1 MKRVICLLLSVILLL
16 GLLPTALAEGGDSP
30 NWVIEVNS
38 SGAESG
44 QSRAQELRVMYGNQI
59 RFHLYEDAAAQSPL
73 TGLQETFYVVDG
85 KPTYPVNGNGS
96 VSQGDRAG
104 EYILDTSKF
113 DGSWVELHLHD
124 SDNKDYFFFIIVMIE
139 DIGWFWSRS
148 PSVASALPGGR
159 AVTARYDGSEDVSVY
174 LMATHTTAGAVL
186 PDDFE
191 APAGF
196 TVRQLTQY
204 CWRVT
209 CKADGDFRA
218 GDKKELTLPMEKAWT
233 SSFGLDTDYTVTFCA
248 NGNEPRGKDAQAPSV
263 IGQLAAIP
271 VTIGNRKKTCYM
283 GVGEYNNGKYNVLTT
298 STMSGQENEDM
309 RAQLAVGL
317 WWQISSGDGTYD
329 LTPLSADEVQKVIS
343 QVGEFTLTVRRED
356 GQAGTL
362 TYTDDTAAAA
372 STGMPCSRV
381 YTLHGTDAGTW
392 VFEAS
397 CMVDG
402 QRMAATGSVTREIMK
417 VHTLTGAECK
427 TVGTINKA
435 LEEVIYGI
443 DKNDTRDQTIIVQ
456 LRKTGTQYDAQDA
469 EYSAYLGQIKI
480 PDIERNNITVQLIGE
495 GGIGT
500 TLIGGIHSESADFSV
515 SNINFVGDGQDHE
528 NWQVPDKNHPNGGAP
543 NKAFYGNSRGNAR
556 DCTFTGYHV
565 AIECGKGLRMIG
577 QNNVFKNNHIA
588 WKLTARNNNGG
599 NPSAHDCVFEDN
611 EYALWVENFHL
622 APSWYAPRFCE
633 FINNDCDVHN
643 VAGRWWFLPGNYF
656 KHGNRERPV
665 NDEISIGKVFCYPM
679 AKRDET
685 NNNAVAYTYQQ
696 LENGGDT
703 VSNALTSTYR
713 TPESELSG
721 KTFKV
726 ADTVMVAGTEKDT
739 VLATFSF
746 DDTAAEQAEEEPVR
760 PVLRARMLRSAV
772 KPSFDATVSVDR
784 SDASKIVFHMENPC
798 KQVTVSLPC
807 EFKDGTVKLGETEIL
822 DAEFD
827 GQNVSFQTY
836 KAGTYVIESKTPVQP
851 KPDDAITG
859 IISGIVASGALQPG
873 ASASQFADLT
883 SGSWYYDGVR
893 YALENGLMTGTSART
908 FAPDRPVTRAMLVT
922 ILWRLAGEPYGRVSP
937 FEDVLPGSW
946 YAQAVSWAY
955 DKGIVTGVTATSF
968 QPGAPV
974 TREQLCAILC
984 RYAALTGKNT
994 AASASLDAFTDRAQV
1009 SAYAEASV
1017 RWALQAGLLTGVGD
1031 GRLAPR
1037 SGATRAQLAVLLQRF
1052 AGLK

>member
-1 MKRVICLLLSVILLL
+1 MKRVVCLLLSLILLL
-16 GLLPTALAEGGDSP
+16 GLLPTALAADGEGSP
-30 NWVIEVNS
+30 SPSWVIGVND
-38 SGAESG
+38 SGAENG
-44 QSRAQELRVMYGNQI
+44 QRAQDLRVMYGDRI
-59 RFHLYEDAAAQSPL
+59 RFRLYEDETAGSPL
-73 TGLQETFYVVDG
+73 TGLQETFYVIDG
-85 KPTYPVNGNGS
+85 KTTYPVNGAG
-96 VSQGDRAG
+96 VISQGDRAG

-124 SDNKDYFFFIIVMIE
+124 SNNKDYYFFVIVMVE
-139 DIGWFWSRS
+139 DVGWFWTRN
-148 PSVASALPGGR
+148 PSVASAIPGGSS
-159 AVTARYDGSEDVSVY
+159 VTAKYNGSENVSVY
-174 LMATHTTAGAVL
+174 LTATHTAAGAVL

-191 APAGF
+191 APDGF
-196 TVRQLTQY
+196 TVKQLTQY

-233 SSFGLDTDYTVTFCA
+233 SIYDIGPDYTVTFCA
-248 NGNEPRGKDAQAPSV
+248 DGNAPRGLGTVAPSV
-263 IGQLAAIP
+263 IGQLVAIP
-271 VTIGNRKKTCYM
+271 VKINNRNKICYM

-298 STMSGQENEDM
+298 STMNGPENEP
-309 RAQLAVGL
+309 RVARVAVGL

-329 LTPLSADEVQKVIS
+329 LTPLSADEVQEVIK
-343 QVGEFTLTVRRED
+343 QVGEFTLAVRRED

-362 TYTDDTAAAA
+362 TWIEHTEAAA
-372 STGMPCSRV
+372 TGMPYPRI
-381 YTLHGTDAGTW
+381 YTLLGEHAGTW
-392 VFEAS
+392 IFEAS
-397 CMVDG
+397 CTVDG
-402 QRMAATGSVTREIMK
+402 EVLTASGTVTRGIVKKLE
-417 VHTLTGAECK
+417 LTNDQCE
-427 TVGTINKA
+427 TVDTINAGLKS
-435 LEEVIYGI
+435 VIERLTAPG
-443 DKNDTRDQTIIVQ
+443 K
-456 LRKTGTQYDAQDA
+456 
-469 EYSAYLGQIKI
+469 YSINVNLQKSGADDPYTGQIEI
-480 PDIERNNITVQLIGE
+480 PAAGRNDIEITVVIQGDWDKH
-495 GGIGT
+495 T

-515 SNINFVGDGQDHE
+515 SSIDFVGNGKDNE
-528 NWQVPDKNHPNGGAP
+528 NWQVPEKSPNAGAP
-543 NKAFYGNSRGNAR
+543 NKAFYGDSQANADR
-556 DCTFTGYHV
+556 CTFTGYYV

-611 EYALWVENFHL
+611 EYALYVEKFYF
-622 APSWYAPRFCE
+622 APSWYAPTACTFT
-633 FINNDCDVHN
+633 NNVHDVRN
-643 VAGRWWFLPGNYF
+643 SDRWWFIPGNYF
-656 KHGNRERPV
+656 THSDSLGPV
-665 NDEISIGKVFCYPM
+665 NEAVGNGNTFCYPM
-679 AKRDET
+679 AQNGTVNYTQLDED
-685 NNNAVAYTYQQ
+685 
-696 LENGGDT
+696 GDT
-703 VSNALTSTYR
+703 VSNALTKTYQ
-713 TPESELSG
+713 TPKSELTG

-726 ADTVMVAGTEKDT
+726 ADAEKDNI
-739 VLATFSF
+739 LATFSF
-746 DDTAAEQAEEEPVR
+746 DDTAAEQAEEKPVR
-760 PVLRARMLRSAV
+760 RVLRARMLRSAV
-772 KPSFDATVSVDR
+772 EPSFDATVSVDR
-784 SDASKIVFHMENPC
+784 SDASKIEFTMQDPC
-798 KQVTVSLPC
+798 KQVNVSLPC
-807 EFKDGTVKLGETEIL
+807 EFKDGTVKLKATGAEIP

-827 GQNVSFQTY
+827 GQTVSFQTNE
-836 KAGTYVIESKTPVQP
+836 AGTYVIESKTPVQP
-851 KPDDAITG
+851 KPDDAVTG
-859 IISGIVASGALQPG
+859 IISSIVASGALQPG

-893 YALENGLMTGTSART
+893 CALENGLMTGTSART

-968 QPGAPV
+968 QPDAPV

-994 AASASLDAFTDRAQV
+994 AASAPLDAYTDRAQV

>member
-1 MKRVICLLLSVILLL
+1 MKRVVCLLLSLILLL
-16 GLLPTALAEGGDSP
+16 GLMPTALADGNGP
-30 NWVIEVNS
+30 NWVVLCDED
-38 SGAESG
+38 GTE
-44 QSRAQELRVMYGNQI
+44 REMRRTQELYNCMYGESVY
-59 RFHLYEDAAAQSPL
+59 FHLYADETGGEALKGL
-73 TGLQETFYVVDG
+73 TQNFYVDG
-85 KPTYPVNGNGS
+85 ETKYNVKVRWNAEKEYYVWDTNGFSNNKVQIS
-96 VSQGDRAG
+96 LGDG
-104 EYILDTSKF
+104 TNNYS
-113 DGSWVELHLHD
+113 
-124 SDNKDYFFFIIVMIE
+124 FFANLTIE
-139 DIGWFWSRS
+139 DIGWFWTRS

-159 AVTARYDGSEDVSVY
+159 AVTAKYDGSQDVSVY

-186 PDDFE
+186 SDDYE
-191 APAGF
+191 APEGF
-196 TVRQLTQY
+196 TVRQLTQF

-209 CKADGDFRA
+209 CKADESWKGE
-218 GDKKELTLPMEKAWT
+218 KKKLTLYMDKAWT
-233 SSFGLDTDYTVTFCA
+233 SIFDLGTDYTVTFCA
-248 NGNEPRGKDAQAPSV
+248 DGNEPRGKDAPAPSV

-271 VTIGNRKKTCYM
+271 VKINNRNKICYM
-283 GVGEYNNGKYNVLTT
+283 GVGEYSNGKYNVLTT

-329 LTPLSADEVQKVIS
+329 LTPLSADEVQKVIR

-372 STGMPCSRV
+372 STGTPCSRV

-500 TLIGGIHSESADFSV
+500 TLIGGIQSETAAFSV
-515 SNINFVGDGQDHE
+515 SNVNFIGNGK
-528 NWQVPDKNHPNGGAP
+528 DKETWKVSEDNPNGGAP
-543 NKAFYGNSRGNAR
+543 NMAFYGNSRGNAR
-556 DCTFTGYHV
+556 DCTFTGYYV
-565 AIECGKGLRMIG
+565 AISCGKELRMCG
-577 QNNVFKNNHIA
+577 RNNTFRNNHIA
-588 WKLTARNNNGG
+588 WRISTENNNGG
-599 NPSAHDCVFEDN
+599 NPDALNCVFEDN
-611 EYALWVENFHL
+611 EYAIWVESFHFM
-622 APSWYAPRFCE
+622 PSFYAPTGCTFTD
-633 FINNDCDVHN
+633 NGCDVRN
-643 VAGRWWFLPGNYF
+643 SDRWWFIPGNYF
-656 KHGNRERPV
+656 THSGSPGPGPV
-665 NDEISIGKVFCYPM
+665 NEAVGNGNTFCYPM
-679 AKRDET
+679 ARNGTVDYTQLDED
-685 NNNAVAYTYQQ
+685 
-696 LENGGDT
+696 GDT
-703 VSNALTSTYR
+703 VSNALTNTYQ
-713 TPESELSG
+713 TPAGKLDG

-726 ADTVMVAGTEKDT
+726 ADAEKDT

-746 DDTAAEQAEEEPVR
+746 DDTATKQAEEEPVQ
-760 PVLRARMLRSAV
+760 PVLRARMLRSV
-772 KPSFDATVSVDR
+772 VEPSFDATVSVDR
-784 SDASKIVFHMENPC
+784 SDASKIEFTMQDPC
-798 KQVTVSLPC
+798 KRVNVSLPC
-807 EFKDGTVKLGETEIL
+807 SFTDGTVKLGETEIL
-822 DAEFD
+822 DAKFD
-827 GQNVSFQTY
+827 GQTVSFQTDE
-836 KAGTYVIESKTPVQP
+836 AGTYVIESKTPVQP

-883 SGSWYYDGVR
+883 AGSWYYGGVR
-893 YALENGLMTGTSART
+893 CALENGLMTGTSART

>member
-1 MKRVICLLLSVILLL
+1 MKRVVCLLLSLILLL

-85 KPTYPVNGNGS
+85 KTTYPVNGNGA
-96 VSQGDRAG
+96 VSQGERAG

-113 DGSWVELHLHD
+113 GGSWVELHLHD

-139 DIGWFWSRS
+139 DIGWFWTRN

-159 AVTARYDGSEDVSVY
+159 AVTAKYDGSEDVSVY

-186 PDDFE
+186 SDDYE
-191 APAGF
+191 APEGF

-209 CKADGDFRA
+209 SKADESWKGE
-218 GDKKELTLPMEKAWT
+218 KKKLTLYMDKAWT
-233 SSFGLDTDYTVTFCA
+233 SIFDLGTDYTVTFCA
-248 NGNEPRGKDAQAPSV
+248 DGNEPRGKDAPAPSV

-271 VTIGNRKKTCYM
+271 VTINGRKRTCYM
-283 GVGEYNNGKYNVLTT
+283 GVGEYNNGKYGVLT
-298 STMSGQENEDM
+298 SSSMGGLESADM

-317 WWQISSGDGTYD
+317 WWQTSSGDGTYD
-329 LTPLSADEVQKVIS
+329 LTALSADEVQTVIA
-343 QVGEFTLTVRRED
+343 QVGEFRLTATAE
-356 GQAGTL
+356 GEQTGTL
-362 TYTDDTAAAA
+362 NYTEDTTVTA
-372 STGMPCSRV
+372 GMPCQRI
-381 YTLHGTDAGTW
+381 YTLTGADKGKW
-392 VFEAS
+392 RFEAS
-397 CMVDG
+397 CTVDG
-402 QRMAATGSVTREIMK
+402 EPMTASGTITRTVATAHALKPEQ
-417 VHTLTGAECK
+417 CK
-427 TVGTINKA
+427 TVKAINEG
-435 LEEVIYGI
+435 LEEVIQGI
-443 DKNDTRDQTIIVQ
+443 ESGEHVITVD
-456 LRKTGTQYDAQDA
+456 LRRTGE
-469 EYSAYLGQIKI
+469 EYSASDSDRSAYRGQILI
-480 PDIERNNITVQLIGE
+480 PDIKQNNVDVSVEFRGAE
-495 GGIGT
+495 GGT
-500 TLIGGIHSESADFSV
+500 TLIGGIQSETAAFSV
-515 SNINFVGDGQDHE
+515 SNVNFIGNGKDKE
-528 NWQVPDKNHPNGGAP
+528 TWQVDDNPNAGAP
-543 NKAFYGNSRGNAR
+543 NEAFRGNSRANAS
-556 DCTFTGYHV
+556 DCTFTGYYV
-565 AIECGKGLRMIG
+565 AISCGRDLRMCG
-577 QNNVFKNNHIA
+577 RNNTFKKNHIA
-588 WKLTARNNNGG
+588 WRIGKENENGG
-599 NPSAHDCVFEDN
+599 NPDAQNCVFKDNDYAIWVESFYFMPSFYVPTGCTFTDN
-611 EYALWVENFHL
+611 EY
-622 APSWYAPRFCE
+622 
-633 FINNDCDVHN
+633 DVRN
-643 VAGRWWFLPGNYF
+643 SDRWWFIPGNYF
-656 KHGNRERPV
+656 KHSDSLGPV
-665 NDEISIGKVFCYPM
+665 NEAVGNGNTFCYPM
-679 AKRDET
+679 AQNGTVNYTQLDED
-685 NNNAVAYTYQQ
+685 
-696 LENGGDT
+696 GDT
-703 VSNALTSTYR
+703 VSNALTNTYR
-713 TPESELSG
+713 TPETALSG

-726 ADTVMVAGTEKDT
+726 ADAEQDDI
-739 VLATFSF
+739 LATFSF
-746 DDTAAEQAEEEPVR
+746 DDTAAEQAEEKPVQ

-772 KPSFDATVSVDR
+772 EPSFDATVSVDR

-822 DAEFD
+822 DAKFD
-827 GQNVSFQTY
+827 GQTVFFQTG

-883 SGSWYYDGVR
+883 SGSWYYGGVR
-893 YALENGLMTGTSART
+893 YVLENGLMTGTSART

-974 TREQLCAILC
+974 TRAQLCAILC

-994 AASASLDAFTDRAQV
+994 AASASLDAFIDRAQV

>member
-1 MKRVICLLLSVILLL
+1 MKRVVCLLLSLILLL
-16 GLLPTALAEGGDSP
+16 GLLPTALAEDANSP
-30 NWVIEVNS
+30 SWVIEVNS

-59 RFHLYEDAAAQSPL
+59 RFHLYEDAAAESPL

-85 KPTYPVNGNGS
+85 KTTYPVNGNGA
-96 VSQGDRAG
+96 VSQGERAG

-113 DGSWVELHLHD
+113 GGSWVELHLHD
-124 SDNKDYFFFIIVMIE
+124 SDNKEYYFFVIVMVE
-139 DIGWFWSRS
+139 DIGWFWTRN

-159 AVTARYDGSEDVSVY
+159 AVTAKYDGSQDVSVY

-186 PDDFE
+186 SDDYE
-191 APAGF
+191 APEGF
-196 TVRQLTQY
+196 TVRQLTQF

-209 CKADGDFRA
+209 CKADESWKGE
-218 GDKKELTLPMEKAWT
+218 KKKLTLYMDKAWT
-233 SSFGLDTDYTVTFCA
+233 SIFDLDTDYTVTFCA
-248 NGNEPRGKDAQAPSV
+248 DGNEPRGKDAPAPSV

-271 VTIGNRKKTCYM
+271 VKINNRNKICYM
-283 GVGEYNNGKYNVLTT
+283 GVGEYNNGKYGVLT
-298 STMSGQENEDM
+298 SSSMGGLESADM

-317 WWQISSGDGTYD
+317 WWQTSSGDGTYD
-329 LTPLSADEVQKVIS
+329 LTALSADEVQTVIA
-343 QVGEFTLTVRRED
+343 QVGEFRLTATAE
-356 GQAGTL
+356 GEQTGTL
-362 TYTDDTAAAA
+362 NYTEDTTVTA
-372 STGMPCSRV
+372 GMPCQRI
-381 YTLHGTDAGTW
+381 YTLTGADKGKW
-392 VFEAS
+392 RFEAS
-397 CMVDG
+397 CTVDG
-402 QRMAATGSVTREIMK
+402 EPMTASGTITRTVATG
-417 VHTLTGAECK
+417 HTLDAEQCK
-427 TVGTINKA
+427 TVKAINEG
-435 LEEVIYGI
+435 LEEVIQGI
-443 DKNDTRDQTIIVQ
+443 ESGEHVITVD
-456 LRKTGTQYDAQDA
+456 LRRTGE
-469 EYSAYLGQIKI
+469 EYSASDSDRSAYRGQILI
-480 PDIERNNITVQLIGE
+480 PDIKQNNVDVTVEFRGAR
-495 GGIGT
+495 GGT
-500 TLIGGIHSESADFSV
+500 TLIGGIQSETAAFSV
-515 SNINFVGDGQDHE
+515 SNVNFIGNGK
-528 NWQVPDKNHPNGGAP
+528 DKETWKVSEDNPNGGAP

-565 AIECGKGLRMIG
+565 AISCGRELRMCG
-577 QNNVFKNNHIA
+577 RNNTFRNNHIA
-588 WKLTARNNNGG
+588 WRISTENKNGG
-599 NPSAHDCVFEDN
+599 NPDALNCLFEDN
-611 EYALWVENFHL
+611 EYAIWVESFHFM
-622 APSWYAPRFCE
+622 PSFYAPTGCTFTDNR
-633 FINNDCDVHN
+633 CDVRN
-643 VAGRWWFLPGNYF
+643 SDRWWFIPGNYF
-656 KHGNRERPV
+656 THNGNPGPV
-665 NDEISIGKVFCYPM
+665 NEIGGGSGNTYCYPM
-679 AKRDET
+679 ASGGTVDYR
-685 NNNAVAYTYQQ
+685 Q
-696 LENGGDT
+696 LDAAGDT
-703 VSNALTSTYR
+703 VSNANTRTYQ
-713 TPESELSG
+713 TPKSALDG
-721 KTFKV
+721 KTLKV
-726 ADTVMVAGTEKDT
+726 ASAEADTI
-739 VLATFSF
+739 LATFSF
-746 DDTAAEQAEEEPVR
+746 DDTAAKQAEEEPVR

-772 KPSFDATVSVDR
+772 EPSFDATVSVDR

-807 EFKDGTVKLGETEIL
+807 SFKDGTVKLGETEIP

-827 GQNVSFQTY
+827 GQTVSFQTDE
-836 KAGTYVIESKTPVQP
+836 AGTYVIESKTPVQP

-893 YALENGLMTGTSART
+893 CALENGLMTGTSART

-968 QPGAPV
+968 QSGAPV

>member
-1 MKRVICLLLSVILLL
+1 MKRVVCLLLSLILLL
-16 GLLPTALAEGGDSP
+16 GLLPTALADGNGP
-30 NWVIEVNS
+30 NWVVLCNED
-38 SGAESG
+38 GTE
-44 QSRAQELRVMYGNQI
+44 REMRRTQELYNCMYGESVY
-59 RFHLYEDAAAQSPL
+59 FHLYADETGGTPVEGL
-73 TGLQETFYVVDG
+73 TQTFYVDGETVHDPG
-85 KPTYPVNGNGS
+85 KPDYKVKVSWDAEKKYYVWDTNGFSNNKVQIS
-96 VSQGDRAG
+96 LGDG
-104 EYILDTSKF
+104 TNNYS
-113 DGSWVELHLHD
+113 
-124 SDNKDYFFFIIVMIE
+124 FFANLTIE
-139 DIGWFWSRS
+139 DIGWFWTRN

-159 AVTARYDGSEDVSVY
+159 AVTAKYDGSQDVSVY

-186 PDDFE
+186 SDDYE
-191 APAGF
+191 APEGF
-196 TVRQLTQY
+196 TVRQLTQF

-209 CKADGDFRA
+209 CKADESWKGE
-218 GDKKELTLPMEKAWT
+218 KKKLTLYMDKAWT
-233 SSFGLDTDYTVTFCA
+233 SIFDLGTDYTVTFCA
-248 NGNEPRGKDAQAPSV
+248 DGNEPRGKDAPAPSV

-271 VTIGNRKKTCYM
+271 VKINNRNKICYM
-283 GVGEYNNGKYNVLTT
+283 GVGEYSNGKYNVLTT

-329 LTPLSADEVQKVIS
+329 LTPLSADEVQKVIR

-599 NPSAHDCVFEDN
+599 NPSAQNCVFKGN
-611 EYALWVENFHL
+611 NYALYVEKFYF
-622 APSWYAPRFCE
+622 APSWYAPTACTFTD
-633 FINNDCDVHN
+633 NVHDVRN
-643 VAGRWWFLPGNYF
+643 SDRWWFIPGNYF
-656 KHGNRERPV
+656 THSGILGPV
-665 NDEISIGKVFCYPM
+665 NEAVGNGNTFCYPM
-679 AKRDET
+679 AQNGT
-685 NNNAVAYTYQQ
+685 VNYTQ
-696 LENGGDT
+696 LEDGGDT
-703 VSNALTSTYR
+703 VSNALTRTYQ
-713 TPESELSG
+713 TPAGKLDG

-726 ADTVMVAGTEKDT
+726 ADAEQDDI
-739 VLATFSF
+739 LATFSF

-772 KPSFDATVSVDR
+772 KPSFDATVTVDR
-784 SDASKIVFHMENPC
+784 SDASKIVFHMEDPC

-822 DAEFD
+822 NAEFD
-827 GQNVSFQTY
+827 GETVAFQTD
-836 KAGTYVIESKTPVQP
+836 KEGTYVIESKTPVQP

-893 YALENGLMTGTSART
+893 CTLENGLMTGTSART

-922 ILWRLAGEPYGRVSP
+922 ILWRLASEPYGRVSP

-1017 RWALQAGLLTGVGD
+1017 RWALQAGLLTGAGD